1 MAVSSLLSS
10 SQITSLIQQAQAAD
24 QAPAGVLQAQEQPI
38 QAQITALQQVQGAL
52 SGLQS
57 SLSGLANIQSLAQ
70 RTVNVSPTGAVQAT
84 ATNAAAAGNYSLTG
98 IHLATAEN
106 LISSGSASAS
116 GTIGS
121 GSLSITVGS
130 GSAINISVA
139 SGQSS
144 LSSIASAIDQADAG
158 VQASVVFDGS
168 KYHLVL
174 TGNGPGTGNAFT
186 VSGSGALSGFSYT
199 GGASGASGLSE
210 TQTAANAS
218 FSLNGLTIT
227 SGSNSISGVI
237 PGLSLTLAASGN
249 ATLTIS
255 QDSTALAGAAQN
267 LVASLNQ
274 VLSTIAKNAS
284 YNQTSGAGPLF
295 GNVGLEIIRTDLL
308 DAISTPP
315 NGAASAASPYSTL
328 SAIGFT
334 VTSGGTVTFNSSTFQ
349 AAAQTN
355 YGSVAA
361 LLGEFGQASNSN
373 VSIQGLGAAL
383 PGSYAV
389 SITSNTSGSIIG
401 SINGEAASGSGG
413 VFVVSGSGAAHGLA
427 LQVAPG
433 VTGDLGTVTIS
444 QGVYAS
450 LNSILNSAL
459 AGGSG
464 SITSEITNLNSSVTA
479 MNKQIQQIL
488 AQAQAETQLLTQQFS
503 QAQATLNQLS
513 TVSQFLSTY
522 FNQTSGG

>member
-24 QAPAGVLQAQEQPI
+24 QAPAGVLQAQEKPI
-38 QAQITALQQVQGAL
+38 QAQISALQQVQGAL

-57 SLSGLANIQSLAQ
+57 ALSGLANIQSLAQ
-70 RTVNVSPTGAVQAT
+70 RTVNVSPSGAVQAT
-84 ATNAAAAGNYSLTG
+84 ATNAAAAGTYNLSG
-98 IHLATAEN
+98 IHLATAES

-130 GSAINISVA
+130 GSAINISIT

-144 LSSIASAIDQADAG
+144 LSGIATAIDQANAG

-174 TGNGPGTGNAFT
+174 TGDGTGTGKAFT
-186 VSGSGALSGFSYT
+186 VSGSGAMAGFSYS
-199 GGASGASGLSE
+199 GGASGLSE
-210 TQTAANAS
+210 TQKAANAS
-218 FSLNGLTIT
+218 FSLNGLTIS
-227 SGSNSISGVI
+227 SGSNSISGVV

-249 ATLTIS
+249 ATLTVS

-267 LVASLNQ
+267 LVTSLNQ

-284 YNQTSGAGPLF
+284 YSQTSGAGPLF

-315 NGAASAASPYSTL
+315 NGAASATSPYSTL
-328 SAIGFT
+328 SAIGFS
-334 VTSGGTVTFNSSTFQ
+334 VTSGGTVALNNSTFQ
-349 AAAQTN
+349 AATQTN
-355 YGSVAA
+355 YGAVAA

-389 SITSNTSGSIIG
+389 SITSNTSGSVVG
-401 SINGEAASGSGG
+401 SVNGEAASGSGG
-413 VFVVSGSGAAHGLA
+413 VLVVSGSGAAHGLA
-427 LQVAPG
+427 LQIAPG
-433 VTGDLGTVTIS
+433 VTGNLGTVTIS
-444 QGVYAS
+444 QGVYSS

-459 AGGSG
+459 ASGSG
-464 SITSEITNLNSSVTA
+464 SITGAITNLNNSITG

-488 AQAQAETQLLTQQFS
+488 AQAQAETQMLTQQFS
-503 QAQATLNQLS
+503 QAQATLGQLS
-513 TVSQFLSTY
+513 TVSQFLTTY
-522 FNQTSGG
+522 FNQSSGG